1 MAVELHYVLSISLQ
15 CKYSQFSSVDE
26 QIRAA
31 VLSSAGCRIFI
42 PFLHIRLCVQ
52 SHHKPANRVGTATSL
67 GKANTI
73 CLSPAESNCMLGVSQ
88 WIDLL
93 QSFEA
98 LGPMTPTSVHVR
110 CQKCSVTEHRL
121 LTVKAARK
129 GSQNAYSPSPTQD
142 LTVWVHSPT
151 FCTNAGFINE
161 SCCQHL

>member
-1 MAVELHYVLSISLQ
+1 VIAIIDMAVELHYVLSISLQ

-98 LGPMTPTSVHVR
+98 LGPMTSTSVHVR
-110 CQKCSVTEHRL
+110 CQKCLLCDRTQAADGQSSKERIPECL
-121 LTVKAARK
+121 LT
-129 GSQNAYSPSPTQD
+129 
-142 LTVWVHSPT
+142 
-151 FCTNAGFINE
+151 
-161 SCCQHL
+161 